1 MTLNLASAWRF
12 RLTLVF
18 SIIAL
23 IGLLV
28 TWNIA
33 EAATPTLTAQSG
45 NIAVGGLVSIPI
57 ILSEAP
63 NGVSGFDIIVS
74 LSNASVGAII
84 DADISSMGL
93 AQFTQISSSKVQL
106 KAVDL
111 GGAVESGA
119 SNIVL
124 ATLTLQGIK
133 RGATDIQISVNI
145 LDDDSGYSIMAD
157 IVNGALTVKKASGG
171 GGGKSGGDKGDKGG
185 NGKGGGRGKK

>member
-1 MTLNLASAWRF
+1 MTLNLTSAWRF

-18 SIIAL
+18 SIVAL

-33 EAATPTLTAQSG
+33 EAATPALTAQSG
-45 NIAVGGLVSIPI
+45 NTAIGELVSIPI
-57 ILSEAP
+57 ILSDAL

-74 LSNASVGAII
+74 LSKASVGAII

-93 AQFTQISSSKVQL
+93 AQVTQISSSEIRL

-133 RGATDIQISVNI
+133 RGTTDIQISVTI
-145 LDDDSGYSIMAD
+145 LDDDSGYPITTD

-171 GGGKSGGDKGDKGG
+171 GGGKSGGDKGGG
-185 NGKGGGRGKK
+185 GKGGGRGKK

>member
-1 MTLNLASAWRF
+1 MTLNLTSAWRF
-12 RLTLVF
+12 RLTLVI

-28 TWNIA
+28 TWNVA

-45 NIAVGGLVSIPI
+45 NIAIGELVSIPI
-57 ILSEAP
+57 ILSDAP

-74 LSNASVGAII
+74 LSKASVGAII

-93 AQFTQISSSKVQL
+93 TQVTQISSSKVQL

-133 RGATDIQISVNI
+133 RGATDIQISVTI
-145 LDDDSGYSIMAD
+145 LDDDSGYPITTD

-171 GGGKSGGDKGDKGG
+171 GGGKSGGDKGGG
-185 NGKGGGRGKK
+185 GKGGGRGKK

>member
-1 MTLNLASAWRF
+1 MTLNFISAGRF
-12 RLTLVF
+12 KLTLVF
-18 SIIAL
+18 SIVAL

-45 NIAVGGLVSIPI
+45 NIAVGELVSIPI

-63 NGVSGFDIIVS
+63 DGVSGFDIIVS
-74 LSNASVGAII
+74 LSNASVGTII

-93 AQFTQISSSKVQL
+93 AQVTRISSSKVQL

-111 GGAVESGA
+111 GGAVDGGA

-124 ATLTLQGIK
+124 ATLSLQGTK

-157 IVNGALTVKKASGG
+157 IVNGTLNVKKASGG
-171 GGGKSGGDKGDKGG
+171 GGGKSGGGKGG
-185 NGKGGGRGKK
+185 SGKGGGRGKK

>member
-1 MTLNLASAWRF
+1 MTLNLASTWRF

-18 SIIAL
+18 SITAL

-33 EAATPTLTAQSG
+33 EAATPTLTTQSS
-45 NIAVGGLVSIPI
+45 NIAIGELVSIPI
-57 ILSEAP
+57 ILSDAP

-93 AQFTQISSSKVQL
+93 AQVTQISSSKVQL

-111 GGAVESGA
+111 GEAVESGA

-145 LDDDSGYSIMAD
+145 LDDDSGYPITAD

-171 GGGKSGGDKGDKGG
+171 GGSGKNGGEKGG